1 MHLPGSHRGQRSC
14 AYLISFNE
22 YALYVASS
30 LIYNRGDSSE
40 VRESEEGWKNCEMVP
55 RAVHKWCKVFQPL
68 DWVQPCHFFSGLL
81 PDFRG
86 HAGYANVLVCVKL
99 KFFFYHWHS
108 SLGRE
113 TAKMIEVENI
123 PGDKNDGLRVL
134 STPGCVSVSHSQS
147 LQTSLYSPC

>member
-1 MHLPGSHRGQRSC
+1 MQS
-14 AYLISFNE
+14 ISVSGLSTTLSF
-22 YALYVASS
+22 
-30 LIYNRGDSSE
+30 
-40 VRESEEGWKNCEMVP
+40 
-55 RAVHKWCKVFQPL
+55 
-68 DWVQPCHFFSGLL
+68 FFSGLI

-99 KFFFYHWHS
+99 NFFYHRLS

-134 STPGCVSVSHSQS
+134 NPWLCLSIPFPVSPNLTLFSLCAVGRVTPTFVQ
-147 LQTSLYSPC
+147 